1 MADSKV
7 LHSGL
12 ELGLRRELYSVVAM
26 GSEKGN
32 MSVEQLAHVQGIMMA
47 EMKALEMAQMKE
59 RPWVETLAFL
69 SVVWKAAHLD

>member
-1 MADSKV
+1 
-7 LHSGL
+7 
-12 ELGLRRELYSVVAM
+12 M